1 MRGSNVNSRDRAQ
14 TAAGLVSPQVI
25 PIQALL
31 SRLRHDPAFAR
42 GRWEIAYLDRAL
54 PSLVRLPL
62 EAVHTRAHIGFVF
75 DVVDEEGV
83 ARTIPYHR
91 VRQVWH
97 DGKVVWSR
105 TGARPR
111 EKEPKPRPARRQPSQ
126 QPRMRR

>member
-1 MRGSNVNSRDRAQ
+1 M
-14 TAAGLVSPQVI
+14 
-25 PIQALL
+25 L
-31 SRLRHDPAFAR
+31 SRIRWDPEFAR

-54 PSLVRLPL
+54 PGLVRLPV
-62 EAVHTRAHIGFVF
+62 EDIHTRAHIGFVF

-97 DGKVVWSR
+97 EGKVVWSR
-105 TGARPR
+105 AGARPR
-111 EKEPKPRPARRQPSQ
+111 GREAKPRPVRKTPAR